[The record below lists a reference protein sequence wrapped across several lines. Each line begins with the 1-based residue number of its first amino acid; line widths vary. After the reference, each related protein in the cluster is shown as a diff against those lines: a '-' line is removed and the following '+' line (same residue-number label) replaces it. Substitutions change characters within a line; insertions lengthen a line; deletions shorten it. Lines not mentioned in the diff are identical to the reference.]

1 MVAKLGLWWKNLL
14 KKWSKYKTINWA
26 YHDSRLQTS
35 YFNGPIPAS
44 FINFSLYYKKLTV
57 SSIKVAYDWIRTEV
71 LSQPMP
77 NMPTSYPVFVD
88 VVDGP
93 RGSHLLILTL
103 PLAWCAIA
111 VTLVWQEVPKTVK
124 WSIRIITLKPVILV
138 NILRNKILP
147 YSANSFMPSMGK
159 GDPDGRRKFKF
170 AMGQKWSEIL
180 LWVYLKS
187 L

>member
-124 WSIRIITLKPVILV
+124 WSLRIIILKPVLIFLE
-138 NILRNKILP
+138 IKFFHILP
-147 YSANSFMPSMGK
+147 ILLCLQWEKATQMEG
-159 GDPDGRRKFKF
+159 
-170 AMGQKWSEIL
+170 EIL
-180 LWVYLKS
+180 SLQCDKS
-187 L
+187 GRKYYYEYT